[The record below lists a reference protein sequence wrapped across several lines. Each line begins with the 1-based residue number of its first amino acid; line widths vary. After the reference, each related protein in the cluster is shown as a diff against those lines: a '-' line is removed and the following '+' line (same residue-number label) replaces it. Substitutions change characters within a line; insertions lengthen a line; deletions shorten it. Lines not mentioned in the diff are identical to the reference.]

1 MFKTGFSMIL
11 SYGIISGVDHTTV
24 LAIDSNYMIAFY
36 IISEVLTGL
45 ILGYITNLVFQAAK
59 LAGSWIDIHAGFS
72 MVTVLDPATQTSTT
86 LMGNL
91 FYFVSLVFF
100 FMINGQ
106 ELIVKSI
113 YESISIVPLGHTI
126 VYQETVM
133 GAAETIVNFFALGVK
148 IALPIVLII
157 VMTDICL
164 GLITRTVPTIPI
176 MIFGM
181 PIKNILG
188 FITFLIIMPTMLKI
202 IGTAIYELPDI
213 FNKIFKL
220 IPVVPLAFVFASDDK
235 TEEATPKKK
244 SDSRKKG
251 QIARSKDVGVALTMV
266 VCTIAVSACW
276 NMMINGFKEV
286 MIYFLQLPTLDN
298 FDKLSLTGILITV
311 IMRVAYGLLPIAL
324 PIMVGGIIASLMQ
337 TGFLI
342 TGEPLKPSFGKLNP
356 LSGIKNMIS
365 KRSLVDLCKN
375 LIVISIVSII
385 AYRYISSNYQQII
398 SMSNI
403 YLPSLNVE
411 IKNLV
416 LGIFKQIC
424 IVLIVIAAIDY
435 FVQFKMHNQD
445 LKMSK
450 QEVKEEYKQQEGDPQ
465 LKGKIKQK
473 QREMSRQRMM
483 QSVSDATVVI
493 TNPTHL
499 AIALKYEEGTDM
511 EAPKV
516 LAKGADY
523 LALKIKSIAKEN
535 EIPIIENKPLA
546 RMMYDKVE
554 IDNDIPPELYQGVAE
569 ILAIVMKIKK

>member
-1 MFKTGFSMIL
+1 
-11 SYGIISGVDHTTV
+11 
-24 LAIDSNYMIAFY
+24 
-36 IISEVLTGL
+36 
-45 ILGYITNLVFQAAK
+45 
-59 LAGSWIDIHAGFS
+59 
-72 MVTVLDPATQTSTT
+72 
-86 LMGNL
+86 
-91 FYFVSLVFF
+91 
-100 FMINGQ
+100 
-106 ELIVKSI
+106 
-113 YESISIVPLGHTI
+113 
-126 VYQETVM
+126 M

-148 IALPIVLII
+148 IAIPIVLII
-157 VMTDICL
+157 VMTDVCL

-176 MIFGM
+176 MVFGM

-213 FNKIFKL
+213 FKKIFNL
-220 IPVVPLAFVFASDDK
+220 IPAVPLAFIFAGDDK

-251 QIARSKDVGVALTMV
+251 QIARSKDVSVALTMV
-266 VCTIAVSACW
+266 VCTIAISACW
-276 NMMINGFKEV
+276 NMLTKGFKDV
-286 MIYFLQLPTLDN
+286 IIYFLQLPTIDN
-298 FDKLSLTGILITV
+298 FDTLSLSKLSITV
-311 IMRVAYGLLPIAL
+311 VIRVAYGLLPIAI

-356 LSGIKNMIS
+356 LSGLKNMIS
-365 KRSLVDLCKN
+365 KRSLIDLCKN
-375 LIVISIVSII
+375 LVVISIVSII
-385 AYRYISSNYQQII
+385 AYNYISSNYEKIV

-411 IKNLV
+411 VKNLIM
-416 LGIFKQIC
+416 GIFKKIC
-424 IVLIVIAAIDY
+424 IVLVIIAAIDY

-465 LKGKIKQK
+465 IKGKIKQK

-499 AIALKYEEGTDM
+499 AIALKYEEGGDM

-516 LAKGADY
+516 VAKGADY
-523 LALKIKSIAKEN
+523 LALKIKTIAKEN
-535 EIPIIENKPLA
+535 DVPVIENKPLA
-546 RMMYDKVE
+546 RMMYDIVK
-554 IDNDIPPELYQGVAE
+554 IDDDIPPDLYQAVAE
-569 ILAIVMKIKK
+569 ILAVVMKIKK